1 AAKCSSDRLMSE
13 ADTQDRD
20 LACEMPD
27 YIDADSRLLRCARPG
42 RDHDPLRVEFLDL
55 VNRGLIVAAHYHLL
69 ARLSDV
75 LHQIEGKRIV
85 VIENK
90 LHQQNYRAEPPEYSF
105 CDLPLSLSRAHIGTL
120 LLEIGKEWLSLN
132 TRLRESNTGGH
143 LK

>member
-1 AAKCSSDRLMSE
+1 MHNSIGSHYFAAKCSSDRLMSE

-55 VNRGLIVAAHYHLL
+55 LNRGLIVAAHYHLL
-69 ARLSDV
+69 ARLTDV
-75 LHQIEGKRIV
+75 LHQIERKRIV

-90 LHQQNYRAEPPEYSF
+90 HHQQNYRAEPPE
-105 CDLPLSLSRAHIGTL
+105 
-120 LLEIGKEWLSLN
+120 
-132 TRLRESNTGGH
+132 TRLLPFSRQQSKH
-143 LK
+143 LRSRNLKSITVETF